1 MTRNCTFKNEKLNL
15 IADPMNKLN
24 KLIVLITSLFLIA
37 NAASGQQSNSD
48 LTLLQ
53 RYLSEDLGKADSLF
67 NELEPQY
74 LSNNK
79 DSLYAK
85 FYFYGGILNY
95 YKGNYILSE
104 LFYKKAFN
112 TPYTSN
118 NLKFKT
124 RVFNN
129 LGIAYELSQHFDS
142 AYIAYH
148 KSLEIERQLQNSYGE
163 MATLLNIGLLRIK
176 MKQYAIA
183 DSILYSCLNYFTAQ
197 ADTAKIGLCYQ
208 NLGSLYENMGDLNKS
223 NVAAEKAIFYFKKKK
238 DNYSLGETYYNLFT
252 NNTTGNNIP
261 VARMMLDSCKR
272 YIDSTGYIALVRLP
286 IEEALLISVEGD
298 EMKAITMLDS
308 LSNTITN
315 DFDAKRLIAATK
327 MDIYSKI
334 GNQRRYRKAFSEY
347 SLYSDSLDLVNNKLQ
362 ILQLDIINKN
372 KEITKQLA
380 IQKLLVQKTI
390 REKGFIIILSL
401 AMVLL
406 LSSAILFKR
415 RFAKL
420 RSYIIS
426 NAKNRQLE
434 TIELI
439 GSNTGKNELYQKVID
454 HLKKNELYLQ
464 PELKLETLAHELGTN
479 ISTLSKCINEAS
491 GDNFNQL
498 INRLRVRHS
507 EVLLLKNEHSVS
519 EIAEMVGFANRTSFY
534 RSFKLKTGLS
544 PKEYKDALNN
554 K

>member
-1 MTRNCTFKNEKLNL
+1 
-15 IADPMNKLN
+15 MNKLN

-37 NAASGQQSNSD
+37 NTASGQQSNSD

-67 NELEPQY
+67 NDLEPQY
-74 LSNNK
+74 ISNDI

-112 TPYTSN
+112 TPYASN

-124 RVFNN
+124 RVYNN

-148 KSLEIERQLQNSYGE
+148 KSMEIEKQLQNSSGE
-163 MATLLNIGLLRIK
+163 MATLMNIGLLRVK

-208 NLGSLYENMGDLNKS
+208 NIGSLYENMGNLNKS
-223 NVAAEKAIFYFKKKK
+223 NVAAEQALFYFKKLK
-238 DNYSLGETYYNLFT
+238 DNYSIGEIYYNLFA
-252 NNTTGNNIP
+252 NNTAGNKI
-261 VARMMLDSCKR
+261 VMARMMLDSCKQ

-298 EMKAITMLDS
+298 EMKAIKMLDS

-315 DFDAKRLIAATK
+315 DFNSKKLIAATK
-327 MDIYSKI
+327 MDIYAKI
-334 GNQRRYRKAFSEY
+334 GNHRRYRKAFSEY
-347 SLYSDSLDLVNNKLQ
+347 SLYTDSLDLVNNKLQ
-362 ILQLDIINKN
+362 ILQLDIINKT

-380 IQKLLVQKTI
+380 LQKLLVQKTN
-390 REKGFIIILSL
+390 REKGFIISLSL
-401 AMVLL
+401 VLVIL
-406 LSSAILFKR
+406 LSSVIVFKR

-426 NAKNRQLE
+426 NAKNIQLE
-434 TIELI
+434 TIEQI
-439 GSNTGKNELYQKVID
+439 GSNTGKNELYSKVID
-454 HLKKNELYLQ
+454 YLKKNELYLQ
-464 PELKLETLAHELGTN
+464 SELKLETLAHELGTN

>member
-1 MTRNCTFKNEKLNL
+1 MLPYQLILSITISLTF
-15 IADPMNKLN
+15 I
-24 KLIVLITSLFLIA
+24 SF
-37 NAASGQQSNSD
+37 SGNSQE
-48 LTLLQ
+48 LEITLLKQ
-53 RYLSEDLGKADSLF
+53 YLSDDIKKADSLF
-67 NELEPQY
+67 NEIESDY
-74 LSNNK
+74 IAREK
-79 DSLYAK
+79 DSVYAK

-95 YKGNYILSE
+95 YKGNYIISK
-104 LFYKKAFN
+104 LFYKNAFN
-112 TPYTSN
+112 TLYASDH
-118 NLKFKT
+118 LQFKT
-124 RVFNN
+124 RLFNN
-129 LGIAYELSQHFDS
+129 LGIVYELSQQLDS
-142 AYIAYH
+142 AYIAYY
-148 KSLEIERQLQNSYGE
+148 KSLEIEKQLQNSYGE
-163 MATLLNIGLLRIK
+163 MATLMNIGLLRVK

-183 DSILYSCLNYFTAQ
+183 DSILYSCLNYFIAQ

-208 NLGSLYENMGDLNKS
+208 NIGSLYENMGDLIKS
-223 NVAAEKAIFYFKKKK
+223 NVAAEQALFYFKNLK
-238 DNYSLGETYYNLFT
+238 DNYSIGEIYYNLFA
-252 NNTTGNNIP
+252 NNTAGNNIV

-272 YIDSTGYIALVRLP
+272 YIDYTGYIALVRLP
-286 IEEALLISVEGD
+286 IEEALLISVEGY
-298 EMKAITMLDS
+298 ELKAIKMLDS

-327 MDIYSKI
+327 MDIYAKI

-347 SLYSDSLDLVNNKLQ
+347 SLYSDSLDFVNNKLQ
-362 ILQLDIINKN
+362 ILQLDIINKT

-380 IQKLLVQKTI
+380 LQKLLVQKTN
-390 REKGFIIILSL
+390 REKGFIISLSL
-401 AMVLL
+401 VLVIL
-406 LSSAILFKR
+406 LSSVIVFKR
-415 RFAKL
+415 RFTKL

-426 NAKNRQLE
+426 NAKNIQLE
-434 TIELI
+434 TIEQI
-439 GSNTGKNELYQKVID
+439 GSNTGKNELYPKVID
-454 HLKKNELYLQ
+454 YLKKNDLYLQ

-507 EVLLLKNEHSVS
+507 VVLLLKNEHSVS